1 MLKINK
7 YNLLVKL
14 IFLFSITSLGTR
26 LLIITSPNR
35 VIGFFIFIIL
45 ILITLPKLT
54 KKGLFLFIL
63 IFANLIFSIIVS
75 ENKRKNFDD
84 SIYWLITLLFLY
96 NLSFKSF
103 LEEIY
108 IQIYKSISLL
118 KFVVYIGNI
127 LLIIGFFDSR
137 CYVSGW
143 GSKYYIG
150 YSVFP
155 HSLASGVC
163 LLIVLTMFLLKG
175 ENKNKLGV
183 FLFIPGF
190 ISILESGARTF
201 LLPLFIFVYIY
212 FIYFI
217 KSNITKL
224 LLFPILII
232 SVIYMFLNS
241 EMMNKFS
248 FTIGNQY
255 IANNFIGQFT
265 NGRVNFWKIDINSF
279 QNFGLIE
286 KMFGKGFDFVYSTNK
301 RLYGSEI
308 WAHNDL
314 IDCLLSVGIVGLYIY
329 IYIIGI
335 MLYNISKFIKSKIN
349 ILLLSFY
356 FIFPLLINGLFLYQH
371 YLYSFVLLC
380 VFLFMIENKK
390 K

>member
-1 MLKINK
+1 
-7 YNLLVKL
+7 
-14 IFLFSITSLGTR
+14 
-26 LLIITSPNR
+26 
-35 VIGFFIFIIL
+35 
-45 ILITLPKLT
+45 
-54 KKGLFLFIL
+54 
-63 IFANLIFSIIVS
+63 
-75 ENKRKNFDD
+75 
-84 SIYWLITLLFLY
+84 
-96 NLSFKSF
+96 
-103 LEEIY
+103 
-108 IQIYKSISLL
+108 
-118 KFVVYIGNI
+118 
-127 LLIIGFFDSR
+127 
-137 CYVSGW
+137 
-143 GSKYYIG
+143 
-150 YSVFP
+150 
-155 HSLASGVC
+155 
-163 LLIVLTMFLLKG
+163 
-175 ENKNKLGV
+175 
-183 FLFIPGF
+183 
-190 ISILESGARTF
+190 
-201 LLPLFIFVYIY
+201 
-212 FIYFI
+212 
-217 KSNITKL
+217 
-224 LLFPILII
+224 
-232 SVIYMFLNS
+232 MFLNS